1 MHTPV
6 RITQLDGLRGLAMLM
21 VMTHHYMG
29 DLGMTRQSSALL
41 LALRAVLHSSWIAGD
56 MLFVLSGFL
65 ITSIVIRH
73 GHISGFSRVFYL
85 RRGTRTVV
93 PYYLFLLICFA
104 ATFFF
109 EHGDD
114 TPWFFFLTH
123 LQALAL
129 SLSLTLPHM
138 VVLWTLS
145 WEEWFYV
152 VLPFFFRSGGRQTLL
167 GVSLMGLVL
176 APTLRFLHSIF
187 FPISWEYAFVLRPD
201 GLFWGMLLALAASDP
216 QWVQKIRRYLAVQ
229 KIFALIGFASLCWI
243 SYGWWH
249 HPPFSAAGMN
259 ILFCFIPF
267 TSFHILTTVLLGGE
281 SLAFNRL
288 LVTKG
293 LQYIGRIS
301 FGVYLYHELF
311 RLIVLKYLGFDS
323 VLAIGMAVLASFS
336 LAIVSWHCLEAPM
349 IRFGHR
355 FQYGATTADIL
366 RALMESVFPRKNR
379 KIVLESR

>member
-1 MHTPV
+1 
-6 RITQLDGLRGLAMLM
+6 MLM

-29 DLGMTRQSSALL
+29 DLGMTPSSSAFL
-41 LALRAVLHSSWIAGD
+41 LALRAVLYSSWIAGD

-65 ITSIVIRH
+65 MASIVIKH
-73 GHISGFSRVFYL
+73 GHISGFCRVFYL

-93 PYYLFLLICFA
+93 PYYLFLLVCFV

-129 SLSLTLPHM
+129 SLTLTLPHM

-152 VLPFFFRSGGRQTLL
+152 FLPFFFRTGGRQTLL
-167 GVSLMGLVL
+167 CVSLMGLVL
-176 APTLRFLHSIF
+176 APTLRLLHSLF
-187 FPISWEYAFVLRPD
+187 FPWSWEFAFVLRPD

-216 QWVQKIRRYLAVQ
+216 KWVEKIRRYLAIQ
-229 KIFALIGFASLCWI
+229 KILALLGFASLCWI

-249 HPPFSAAGMN
+249 HPPLSAAGMN
-259 ILFCFIPF
+259 LLFCFIPF

-281 SLAFNRL
+281 SFAFNRL
-288 LVTKG
+288 LVTRG

-311 RLIVLKYLGFDS
+311 RLIVTKYLGFGS
-323 VLAIGMAVLASFS
+323 VLPVGLAVLSSFS
-336 LAIVSWHCLEAPM
+336 LAIASWHFLEAPM
-349 IRFGHR
+349 IRFGR
-355 FQYGATTADIL
+355 RLSYGATMSDIL
-366 RALMESVFPRKNR
+366 SALVESLGLRKSNKVVF
-379 KIVLESR
+379 ESSSHVHPK